1 MIELVIAV
9 CSILHGGSCKE
20 VSLVFADVS
29 LIQCQIGAGAQMEV
43 AKWRSEHPEWSVHKY
58 KCQEAGKFAKL

>member
-9 CSILHGGSCKE
+9 CSILHGASCKE

-29 LIQCQIGAGAQMEV
+29 LLQCQIGVGAQMEI
-43 AKWRSEHPEWSVHKY
+43 AKWKSEHPEWSTHKY
-58 KCQEAGKFAKL
+58 HCQQAGQFAKL